1 MIILT
6 IRSDKPDAEIGLYND
21 ETQLAYE
28 VWYAHRELS
37 VTLLQKI
44 TDLLAGQGMTTAD
57 LQGIIAF
64 AGPGSF
70 TGLRIGLT
78 VTNALAYGLGGLPV
92 VAIEGEDAWI
102 ARGLRRLLAGERDAL
117 ALPEYG
123 APVHITQQ
131 KK

>member
-1 MIILT
+1 MLILT
-6 IRSDKPDAEIGLYND
+6 IRTDKPEAEVGLYEGAEKLD
-21 ETQLAYE
+21 YYI
-28 VWYAHRELS
+28 WYAHRELS

-44 TDLLAGQGMTTAD
+44 HDLLEKNGQQLSDIKGIAG
-57 LQGIIAF
+57 F

-78 VTNALAYGLGGLPV
+78 VVNTLGYGLRIPV
-92 VAIEGEDAWI
+92 VATQGEDWI
-102 ARGLRRLLAGERDAL
+102 QAGITKLMRGEHDAI

>member
-1 MIILT
+1 MLVLT
-6 IRSDKPDAEIGLYND
+6 IRTDNPEAEVGLFDDQTKKEY
-21 ETQLAYE
+21 ET
-28 VWYAHRELS
+28 WHAHRELS
-37 VTLLQKI
+37 ATLHQKI
-44 TDLLAGQGMTTAD
+44 EAVLAQQHKKLDDVA
-57 LQGIIAF
+57 GIVGF

-78 VTNALAYGLGGLPV
+78 VANTIAYGLRLPA
-92 VAIEGEDAWI
+92 VATQGDDWI
-102 ARGLRRLLAGERDAL
+102 RKGIARLLAGESDGI

>member
-1 MIILT
+1 MLTLT
-6 IRSDKPDAEIGLYND
+6 IRTDNPEAEIGLYED
-21 ETQLAYE
+21 GASLDYYT
-28 VWYAHRELS
+28 WHAHRELS

-44 TDLLAGQGMTTAD
+44 QDILEDNNKQLAD
-57 LQGIIAF
+57 INGIIGF

-78 VTNALAYGLGGLPV
+78 VVNTLGYGLQVPV
-92 VAIEGEDAWI
+92 VATQNEDWI
-102 ARGLRRLLAGERDAL
+102 ARGITKLAKGDQDAI

>member
-1 MIILT
+1 MLVLA
-6 IRSDKPDAEIGLYND
+6 IRTDNPEAEIGLYEDD
-21 ETQLAYE
+21 EKLDYYT
-28 VWYAHRELS
+28 WHAHRELS

-44 TDLLAGQGMTTAD
+44 QDILVKNNKQLSD
-57 LQGIIAF
+57 IKGIIGF

-78 VTNALAYGLGGLPV
+78 VVNTLGYGLQVPV
-92 VAIEGEDAWI
+92 IATQGEDW
-102 ARGLRRLLAGERDAL
+102 ARQGVTKLTNGERDTI